1 MMVFRD
7 LLQLADVEVAGK
19 LLKMEHRI
27 VFAVFAKESHFV
39 TEIHILQ
46 MVCDE
51 TPVASLYPFAE
62 LLQNFFIHIWL

>member
-27 VFAVFAKESHFV
+27 VFAVLAKKGHVLAEV
-39 TEIHILQ
+39 HIL
-46 MVCDE
+46 
-51 TPVASLYPFAE
+51 
-62 LLQNFFIHIWL
+62 